1 MMSILFEQT
10 GYLGHIILNRP
21 QALNALNLEM
31 IREIDRLLSVC
42 ADNPDIHHILL
53 SSSSEKAFCAGGDIR
68 EATLSPFEEAQ
79 ALFKEE
85 YRLNYRIA
93 TYNKPIYSFVDGV
106 CMGGGL
112 GISIHTTRC
121 FATERAQFAM
131 PEMAIGLFPDVG
143 TAYHLARAPGFMGEW
158 FALTGTRL
166 GARDANIMG
175 LCHETIHSSAFSSLI
190 QHLREAKP
198 GMGFPAFDDIDREN
212 VWGSCR
218 KEIDKIFSADH
229 VEGIFE
235 RLEACDP
242 SDDYAFGCWQSEAL
256 NKMRSFSPTSLKRG
270 LAHVRQA
277 RLDDLKTVLARDYCL
292 ACQCLEETDF
302 KEGVR
307 ALLIARDNTPHWQPD
322 ALAEVNEFAILADNS
337 VHQLF

>member
-1 MMSILFEQT
+1 MSTILFNHT

-42 ADNPDIHHILL
+42 ENDTGIHHILF
-53 SSSSEKAFCAGGDIR
+53 SSSSEKAYCAGGDIR
-68 EATLSPFEEAQ
+68 EATLSPLENAQ
-79 ALFKEE
+79 VLFAEE

-93 TYNKPIYSFVDGV
+93 TFTKPIYSFVDGV

-112 GISIHTTRC
+112 GISIHTSCC

-143 TAYHLARAPGFMGEW
+143 TAYQLARAPGFMGEW

-166 GARDANIMG
+166 GARDANMMG

-190 QHLREAKP
+190 QHLQEAKP
-198 GMGFPAFDDIDREN
+198 GMGFPAFDDVDMED
-212 VWGSCR
+212 VWGACR

-242 SDDYAFGCWQSEAL
+242 SDHYASGHWQSEAL
-256 NKMRSFSPTSLKRG
+256 KKMRSFSPTALKRG

-307 ALLIARDNTPHWQPD
+307 ALLIDRDNTPHWQPARLSD
-322 ALAEVNEFAILADNS
+322 VNPSAILADNTA
-337 VHQLF
+337 HQLF